1 MSRAAPAA
9 AAPLAALALLA
20 FGAVPAA
27 AQQGGMDL
35 GAGRME
41 AASPFPVAELQGLDK
56 VTARVSTFTAP
67 VDRPVTFG
75 GLTLRVLACW
85 KNPPEETPE
94 SAAYLEVLDST
105 EASGRPI
112 FAGWIYASSPAVN
125 ALEHPVYDV
134 WLLDCLPAAAQRE
147 GEGAGRDG
155 GDGSGDDSGDG
166 GRNGEGGGG
175 SRG

>member
-1 MSRAAPAA
+1 MRRARPAA
-9 AAPLAALALLA
+9 VLAALALLGPA
-20 FGAVPAA
+20 PALAPAA
-27 AQQGGMDL
+27 AQQSGGAVEL
-35 GAGRME
+35 GAARMQ

-67 VDRPVTFG
+67 VDEPVAFG

-85 KNPPEETPE
+85 KNPPELTPE

-105 EASGRPI
+105 ETSGRPI

-134 WLLDCLPAAAQRE
+134 WLLDCLPAESEGGAAQDGKTQDGKTQD
-147 GEGAGRDG
+147 GETQ
-155 GDGSGDDSGDG
+155 S
-166 GRNGEGGGG
+166 GGGTQG
-175 SRG
+175 